1 MEYNVQISLTLKD
14 DSRDIASLAEMF
26 PVRPDVVV
34 ERGSRS
40 PERNIPRSSYI
51 SFYSRAESWSSSM
64 DDHWENFS
72 RMLKEN
78 KALFLSVRNTADMK
92 ITIAVDHR
100 GRFPSLYIPKGLVAF
115 AADIGSALDV
125 DVYEGDLPS

>member
-1 MEYNVQISLTLKD
+1 MEYNVRISLTLRD
-14 DSRDIASLAEMF
+14 NSRDVAGLAAMF
-26 PVRPDVVV
+26 PVKPDIVV
-34 ERGSRS
+34 ERGSRN
-40 PERNIPRSSYI
+40 PEKNIPRSSYI
-51 SFYSRAESWSSSM
+51 SFYSRAELWSSSM

-72 RMLKEN
+72 GMLEKN
-78 KALFLSVRNTADMK
+78 RALFLSLRSTADMK

-125 DVYEGDLPS
+125 DVYEDDQSS